1 MRASRSSE
9 RVSFFGFRER
19 CTGTDGSKPDETP
32 VARAVSS
39 IIRRA
44 RAQTHQFPGKTSLH
58 AAMSGWSFRLSLDRP
73 AVGVARGGDEASLG
87 RGERGPRA
95 RLVERA
101 DGSGGDEDQER
112 EEAKRPVVGCRRRR
126 LRTSAKIMAMSV
138 FSWFGGE
145 VEKCAYIGTQTDS
158 KIISSYYFKSID

>member
-1 MRASRSSE
+1 MSDARA
-9 RVSFFGFRER
+9 
-19 CTGTDGSKPDETP
+19 DGSKPDETP

-44 RAQTHQFPGKTSLH
+44 RARTNRFPGKTSLL
-58 AAMSGWSFRLSLDRP
+58 AAMSGWSFRLSLDHP

-112 EEAKRPVVGCRRRR
+112 EEAKRPVF
-126 LRTSAKIMAMSV
+126 AAP
-138 FSWFGGE
+138 GGRS
-145 VEKCAYIGTQTDS
+145 EKEDAGFVVCGPLPKLWQ
-158 KIISSYYFKSID
+158 